1 MGFPRPP
8 DRFGGVVVAQDRSV
22 AGVTSHTPGRRPDD
36 RASRTWQQTTPR
48 RYAGVNPPACRGS
61 AGVNRPTDTPKPP
74 LPAVRP
80 RSGSKCWR
88 FRVVQSPSLTS
99 RLSGLQAREPSKPE
113 PVSRRSEPNRPESP
127 GGNYVPWSTASKT
140 VRACSNGWDVIPRCV
155 PNGWS
160 SQKTRNSSKP
170 SSTATA
176 LESRT

>member
-1 MGFPRPP
+1 MRRFAKGENKEQLARPLESTGVGTLTTQTP
-8 DRFGGVVVAQDRSV
+8 TAQTAASTARADRVVGG
-22 AGVTSHTPGRRPDD
+22 
-36 RASRTWQQTTPR
+36 
-48 RYAGVNPPACRGS
+48 YAGV
-61 AGVNRPTDTPKPP
+61 VDTH
-74 LPAVRP
+74 
-80 RSGSKCWR
+80 
-88 FRVVQSPSLTS
+88 Q
-99 RLSGLQAREPSKPE
+99 
-113 PVSRRSEPNRPESP
+113 SP